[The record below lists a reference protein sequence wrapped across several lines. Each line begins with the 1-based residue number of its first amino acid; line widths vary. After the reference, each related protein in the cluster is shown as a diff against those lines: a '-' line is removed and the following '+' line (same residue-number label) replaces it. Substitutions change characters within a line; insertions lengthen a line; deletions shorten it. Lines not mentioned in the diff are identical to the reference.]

1 MGHCS
6 ICSQIEFRFCSYLS
20 PVASSFYLYFT
31 MTTTY
36 YPLRRDASY
45 LVLQLSDLRVNE
57 RLDSITDTASLEAY
71 MLLLANQVKQE
82 GRDLGIDHLVI
93 AGLGGCVAPALWPLG
108 AQADAPG
115 AVFAAVRVLKLLF
128 DELRDQFQL
137 EIFGVSGC
145 VTGVGGELGIRD
157 SNAMTYHDALVFQLL
172 AYDYEDDSDVI
183 FRAFEQ
189 DGLLLHAGESSFLWH
204 YHYAQDGSR
213 DLPIQRSLV
222 LAEALL
228 TA

>member
-1 MGHCS
+1 
-6 ICSQIEFRFCSYLS
+6 
-20 PVASSFYLYFT
+20 

-36 YPLRRDASY
+36 YPLHCDASY

-57 RLDSITDTASLEAY
+57 RLDSITDTAWLEAY
-71 MLLLANQVKQE
+71 MLLLANEVKQD
-82 GRDLGIDHLVI
+82 GRDLGINHLVI
-93 AGLGGCVAPALWPLG
+93 AGLGGCVAPALWPVG
-108 AQADAPG
+108 PQTDAAG
-115 AVFAAVRVLKLLF
+115 AVRAAVRVLKLLF

-145 VTGVGGELGIRD
+145 VIGFGGELGIRD
-157 SNAMTYHDALVFQLL
+157 SNAMAYHDALVFQLL
-172 AYDYEDDSDVI
+172 AYDYEDDSDVV

-204 YHYAQDGSR
+204 YQYDRDGSR
-213 DLPIQRSLV
+213 DLPIQRSIV